1 MMGLQIGWDCISF
14 CRALVPS
21 SSPLMGADDDGLPLM
36 STECDPPP
44 LNQARARE
52 FAQWLRS
59 NSPSAVRARA
69 YGPQHYRT
77 CAVVGSGHDLR
88 CGVPRGAEIDAHD
101 AVFRSNAA
109 QHGEA
114 MGGFDPAQARALRRQ
129 RLPESQASGHPLI
142 APGIR
147 T

>member
-1 MMGLQIGWDCISF
+1 M
-14 CRALVPS
+14 
-21 SSPLMGADDDGLPLM
+21 
-36 STECDPPP
+36 
-44 LNQARARE
+44 
-52 FAQWLRS
+52 
-59 NSPSAVRARA
+59 RARA

-142 APGIR
+142 RLPLGLNLSCLHDHD
-147 T
+147 